1 MHSVLTAFFLGENQQ
16 KAAKKV
22 SLFNHLYYNV
32 TMLKT
37 ALKTDNVVKGKKTA
51 KKVKQWVF

>member
-16 KAAKKV
+16 KAAKTV

-32 TMLKT
+32 TMFKT

-51 KKVKQWVF
+51 KK

>member
-16 KAAKKV
+16 KAAKTVIVFLTTK
-22 SLFNHLYYNV
+22 F
-32 TMLKT
+32 KT
-37 ALKTDNVVKGKKTA
+37 ALKTDNVVKEKKTA